1 VDTGIT
7 GLPPDTDRAR
17 GAGKLKKKDNQMFD
31 PKSKISNLRGKEYLE
46 VKWRLVWFRDDRKD
60 GTILTEVIST
70 TPLMVKAT
78 VMDGTKV
85 LATGYGSAQ
94 VKQGAVWA
102 GREIEKAETAAIGR
116 ALAHAGYGTQF
127 TDEDEGEHLA
137 DTPVE
142 PHKETVFEKYTKLLN
157 EAKGLGIDG
166 LEDYQVTE
174 NMTDSE
180 IISLGKELRAKVE
193 AKKAGK

>member
-1 VDTGIT
+1 
-7 GLPPDTDRAR
+7 
-17 GAGKLKKKDNQMFD
+17 MFD

-60 GTILTEVIST
+60 GSILTVVVST
-70 TPLMVKAT
+70 SPLMVKAT
-78 VMDGTKV
+78 ITDGDKI

-127 TDEDEGEHLA
+127 TDEDEGDNLA
-137 DTPVE
+137 DSPIE
-142 PHKETVFEKYTKLLN
+142 PHKKTIKEKYEELRA
-157 EAKGLGIDG
+157 EAFNLGIEG
-166 LEDYQVTE
+166 T
-174 NMTDSE
+174 MTDYIINDKMTDDE
-180 IISLGKELRAKVE
+180 VISLGKELRAKVE

>member
-1 VDTGIT
+1 
-7 GLPPDTDRAR
+7 
-17 GAGKLKKKDNQMFD
+17 MFD

-78 VMDGTKV
+78 VMDGNKV

>member
-1 VDTGIT
+1 
-7 GLPPDTDRAR
+7 
-17 GAGKLKKKDNQMFD
+17 MFD

-60 GTILTEVIST
+60 GSILTEVVST
-70 TPLMVKAT
+70 SPLMVKAT
-78 VMDGTKV
+78 VMDGDKV

-142 PHKETVFEKYTKLLN
+142 PHKETVFDKYTKLLT
-157 EAKGLGIDG
+157 EAKGIGIEG

-174 NMTDSE
+174 NMTDAE

>member
-1 VDTGIT
+1 
-7 GLPPDTDRAR
+7 
-17 GAGKLKKKDNQMFD
+17 MFD

-78 VMDGTKV
+78 VKDGDKV